1 MGKYYDACQ
10 EILAYIDNNCDDVFR
25 TRGAFS
31 IRLGQMISLVEP
43 DHPDDPKELK
53 ELRDAAQD
61 ILGIQLRA

>member
-1 MGKYYDACQ
+1 MGKYYDACR
-10 EILAYIDNNCDDVFR
+10 EILAYIDENSDDVFR

-43 DHPDDPKELK
+43 DHPDDPRELE
-53 ELRDAAQD
+53 ELRIAAKE